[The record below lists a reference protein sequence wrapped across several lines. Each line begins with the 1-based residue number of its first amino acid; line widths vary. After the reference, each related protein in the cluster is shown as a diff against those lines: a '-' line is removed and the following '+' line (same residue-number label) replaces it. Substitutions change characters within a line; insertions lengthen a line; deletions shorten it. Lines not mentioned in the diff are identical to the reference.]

1 LRSGYCRQT
10 PLELAG
16 NGWNDFQAS
25 IEGDALETLAN
36 LESFVRSAEA
46 ASFSAAARRL
56 ALTPAA
62 VSRNVAMLER
72 NLGVRLF
79 HRSTRKLTLTDSGE
93 RFLLAIKDNL
103 EGLQQAI
110 SGLATDGGEPAG
122 VLKVSMGLDFGADY
136 ILPLLPAFLARYPG
150 IRPDWQFTTRQV
162 DLIAEGCDAA
172 IGGGIEWGPG
182 VVSRPLAPLHLVA
195 VASPEYL
202 ENRTPPVDP
211 TALAALDGIAWRS
224 SRTGRIR
231 ERIMRNAAGT
241 EIPVKLKETIILDDP
256 EATCRAALLGLG
268 VTLLAVCHALPHL
281 ERGALVRL
289 LPQWYSD
296 GGPISIYYASRT
308 LLPAKTRVFVD
319 FVVQAFKRD
328 RLAERFAGSLG

>member
-1 LRSGYCRQT
+1 M
-10 PLELAG
+10 
-16 NGWNDFQAS
+16 
-25 IEGDALETLAN
+25 ETLAN

-46 ASFSAAARRL
+46 GGFSAAARRL

-79 HRSTRKLTLTDSGE
+79 QRSTRKLTLTDAGE
-93 RFLLAIKDNL
+93 RFLLAIRENL
-103 EGLQQAI
+103 DGLQEAI
-110 SGLATDGGEPAG
+110 SGVATDRGEPAG
-122 VLKVSMGLDFGADY
+122 VLKVSMGLNFGADY

-150 IRPDWQFTTRQV
+150 IRPDWQFATRQV
-162 DLIAEGCDAA
+162 DLIAEGYDAA
-172 IGGGIEWGPG
+172 IGGGIELAPG
-182 VVSRPLAPLHLVA
+182 LVSRPLAPLHLIA
-195 VASPEYL
+195 VASPDYL
-202 ENRTPPVDP
+202 KTRTPPADP
-211 TALAALDGIAWRS
+211 SGLAAFDGIAWRS

-231 ERIMRNAAGT
+231 DRLMRNAAGA
-241 EIPVKLKETIILDDP
+241 EFVVRLKETIILDDP

-268 VTLLAVCHALPHL
+268 VTLVAVPHALPHL

-289 LPQWYSD
+289 VPQWYAD
-296 GGPISIYYASRT
+296 GGPISIYYASRM

-319 FVVQAFKRD
+319 FVAESFRRD

>member
-1 LRSGYCRQT
+1 V
-10 PLELAG
+10 
-16 NGWNDFQAS
+16 
-25 IEGDALETLAN
+25 ETLAN
-36 LESFVRSAEA
+36 LESFVRSAET

-110 SGLATDGGEPAG
+110 SGIATDGGEPAG

-150 IRPDWQFTTRQV
+150 IRPDWQFTPRQV
-162 DLIAEGCDAA
+162 DLIAEGHDAA

-182 VVSRPLAPLHLVA
+182 VVSRALAPLHLVA
-195 VASPEYL
+195 VASPSYL
-202 ENRTPPVDP
+202 ANRTSPVDP
-211 TALAALDGIAWRS
+211 SALAALDGIAWRS

-289 LPQWYSD
+289 LPQWYCDS
-296 GGPISIYYASRT
+296 GPISIYYASRT

-319 FVVQAFKRD
+319 FVVQAFKQD